1 MYKGSFGQLG
11 QTTGRW
17 LLEGLRV
24 GLTDA
29 LVGQWVLCGLPLQP
43 LPSLLLLLFLLRLLS
58 PHPPLS
64 AEELAADRTKQSVS
78 QMMEKDENL
87 LLITQ
92 NSESDDGKRRELV
105 VDQTNQSVRQMTGKD
120 ENLLL
125 ITQNCESNDGKRSEL
140 VVDRTMGQMTGNDEN
155 LLLITQKQ

>member
-29 LVGQWVLCGLPLQP
+29 LVAQWVLCGLPLQP

-64 AEELAADRTKQSVS
+64 AEELAADRTNQSVR
-78 QMMEKDENL
+78 QMMEKDENS
-87 LLITQ
+87 LLIGQ
-92 NSESDDGKRRELV
+92 NS
-105 VDQTNQSVRQMTGKD
+105 QWVR
-120 ENLLL
+120 
-125 ITQNCESNDGKRSEL
+125 
-140 VVDRTMGQMTGNDEN
+140 
-155 LLLITQKQ
+155 